1 MKEPRLEGNIALLPT
16 YRVVMHSFVARC
28 LMYRRVTAK
37 RFWLSGGAADFCRR
51 IRLTYSPFLHHA
63 AMQHLS
69 AETKHHILLEY
80 CPRERGRGFKALAA
94 RHNIKGG
101 ATLIS
106 TWHRRWDGTPQSLEE
121 GARSGRPR
129 ALSSAQVRRHV
140 AAPIRNANRA
150 ARVVSYTELLPQVQ
164 SATHTEISL
173 RTLQHYGKEELHA
186 TAKHGKKRTS
196 DECQ

>member
-1 MKEPRLEGNIALLPT
+1 MA
-16 YRVVMHSFVARC
+16 
-28 LMYRRVTAK
+28 
-37 RFWLSGGAADFCRR
+37 
-51 IRLTYSPFLHHA
+51 
-63 AMQHLS
+63 HLS
-69 AETKHHILLEY
+69 AEAKHHILLEY
-80 CPRERGRGFKALAA
+80 SPRERGRGFKALAA

-121 GARSGRPR
+121 EARSGRPR

-150 ARVVSYTELLPQVQ
+150 ARAVSYSTLLPQVQ
-164 SATHTEISL
+164 AATHTDISL

-186 TAKHGKKRTS
+186 TAKRGKKRTAE
-196 DECQ
+196 ECQ

>member
-51 IRLTYSPFLHHA
+51 IRLTYSPFLH
-63 AMQHLS
+63 
-69 AETKHHILLEY
+69 LEY

>member
-1 MKEPRLEGNIALLPT
+1 
-16 YRVVMHSFVARC
+16 
-28 LMYRRVTAK
+28 
-37 RFWLSGGAADFCRR
+37 
-51 IRLTYSPFLHHA
+51 
-63 AMQHLS
+63 MQHLS
-69 AETKHHILLEY
+69 AAAKHHILLEY
-80 CPRERGRGFKALAA
+80 SPHERGRGFKALAA

-150 ARVVSYTELLPQVQ
+150 ARVVSYTKLLPQVQ

-196 DECQ
+196 DECQSLHTNMSSLLRYHTEQHAHQLACLFRPTFSVGGYV